1 MRWDAKA
8 DQTQQEIMRAVREF
22 GGEVQSLH
30 RVGQGVPDLLVAYQG
45 QWFLVE
51 CKSYDSVE
59 LTPKEAEW
67 HERFSR
73 HAPVLVWRS
82 WRDVWEEFVGREK
95 WWLALVG
102 EDK

>member
-45 QWFLVE
+45 QWLLVE
-51 CKSYDSVE
+51 VKTDDGG
-59 LTPKEAEW
+59 LTPKEIEW
-67 HERFSR
+67 HERFSH

-82 WRDVWEEFVGREK
+82 WLDVWEAFVSIREGK
-95 WWLALVG
+95 
-102 EDK
+102 